1 MSWCAWSCA
10 PAASSD
16 ARTSSRTPGTG
27 TRAHPCASP
36 EENFYEII
44 LLSIFRFI
52 QIDKSTGSPYHV
64 RGEVVAVGEVS
75 VAEVAG
81 VHHLPVG
88 RAGHPPDGQ
97 AVGKVLLL
105 VRFQT

>member
-1 MSWCAWSCA
+1 M
-10 PAASSD
+10 
-16 ARTSSRTPGTG
+16 T
-27 TRAHPCASP
+27 
-36 EENFYEII
+36 NLINII
-44 LLSIFRFI
+44 DLNEC
-52 QIDKSTGSPYHV
+52 PYHV
-64 RGEVVAVGEVS
+64 RREVVAVGEVS

>member
-1 MSWCAWSCA
+1 MRGHVRPQRRATPERL
-10 PAASSD
+10 PALP
-16 ARTSSRTPGTG
+16 ARELALPRVRHLRRIFIS
-27 TRAHPCASP
+27 
-36 EENFYEII
+36 YI
-44 LLSIFRFI
+44 LLLSLIFRFI

-64 RGEVVAVGEVS
+64 RREVVAVGEVS